1 MSSAGAR
8 TRASS
13 DTGTAPASLLSPTPA
28 GLGRSRASANL
39 APPHDFPPV
48 PARGARHALA
58 AGFPDAVLESDS
70 DCDDSPVAADVFSDA
85 LAAGVD
91 DEDDLGDG
99 QLPMPP
105 MPWRQVGPRPLSR
118 DPEMEARKAAQ
129 ERRAVTQEDESLI
142 MRMSIPMRPL
152 ALRPATASAGWP
164 AQAAQQS
171 VAAAQQQPSSSVSAM
186 EWGWATED
194 SDASVPQ
201 ELHRRNRNSSDGGVR
216 PPQTSTSYRTVQTAP
231 RQSQSGLAAP
241 HGRPPMSTPNS
252 NAAVRA
258 ASGPMNVPDS
268 HASPPVLDSFLAR
281 QMAFMQ
287 LYKERRQAR
296 EAALKRGWSRG

>member
-1 MSSAGAR
+1 M
-8 TRASS
+8 
-13 DTGTAPASLLSPTPA
+13 SPTPA

-48 PARGARHALA
+48 PARGARHAH

-91 DEDDLGDG
+91 DDDDLGDV

-164 AQAAQQS
+164 AEAAQQS
-171 VAAAQQQPSSSVSAM
+171 VAPAQQQPSSSVSAM

-194 SDASVPQ
+194 SGARMPQ
-201 ELHRRNRNSSDGGVR
+201 ALHRNGNSSNGGVR
-216 PPQTSTSYRTVQTAP
+216 PPRTSASYRTVQTAP
-231 RQSQSGLAAP
+231 RQSHRGLSAP

-258 ASGPMNVPDS
+258 APGPVNVDS